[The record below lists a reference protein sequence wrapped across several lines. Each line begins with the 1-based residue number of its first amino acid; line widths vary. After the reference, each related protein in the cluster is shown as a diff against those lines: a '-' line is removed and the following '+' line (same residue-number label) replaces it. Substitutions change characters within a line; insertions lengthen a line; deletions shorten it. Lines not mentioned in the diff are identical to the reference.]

1 MDQPAMTPQTIIE
14 LLDRA
19 EAEFRA
25 ETSDVELMAN
35 TSELQRD
42 EMGEMDSA
50 GQHPAD
56 VASETVEREIALGIR
71 LEATDVLKEIAAARQ
86 RLERGAY
93 GRCEVCGVDI
103 HPERLEMVPWAR
115 RCAADEAHREAG
127 WHAAPADEQ
136 PAVWQDD
143 SPEPIGSREGS
154 SWDPEDDHP
163 VDSTEEAALHE
174 LGGGA

>member
-1 MDQPAMTPQTIIE
+1 MDQQAMTRAMIVE

-25 ETSDVELMAN
+25 ESSDVELMAN

-42 EMGEMDSA
+42 GLGEINGS

-71 LEATDVLKEIAAARQ
+71 LEAADVLNEIAAARE
-86 RLERGAY
+86 RLARGVY

-103 HPERLEMVPWAR
+103 HPERLEIVPWAR
-115 RCAADEAHREAG
+115 RCAADEAHREAE
-127 WHAAPADEQ
+127 WRAVPADEG
-136 PAVWQDD
+136 PPVWVDD
-143 SPEPIGSREGS
+143 TSETVGSREGS

-163 VDSTEEAALHE
+163 TDSTEEAALHE
-174 LGGGA
+174 LGGGT